1 MIPFENTLPY
11 DVIMNDYYVQQCP
24 FCNAEHVLLPLK
36 KKEIPDIQSGKKKL
50 LVFPCCYS
58 RLTIVNI
65 DDDYLLADS
74 SVRKQA

>member
-24 FCNAEHVLLPLK
+24 FCAAEQVLLPLK
-36 KKEIPDIQSGKKKL
+36 KKEVPDIQSGKKKL
-50 LVFPCCYS
+50 LVFPCCYAK
-58 RLTIVNI
+58 LTIVDM

-74 SVRKQA
+74 IVRKI